1 MWFEPIFFTGSLAVF
16 NKGTRRARLRASR
29 PRRRNFVSLRGRQN
43 QAGSFSPPVAAKFVR
58 TIFNIE
64 HISAKVN
71 DLWAASL
78 RSAAKLNGNFHQKL
92 NFWFC
97 VSLRGTGKRKF

>member
-1 MWFEPIFFTGSLAVF
+1 MWFKPIFFTGSLAVF
-16 NKGTRRARLRASR
+16 EERDEPACGRAANYGGL
-29 PRRRNFVSLRGRQN
+29 
-43 QAGSFSPPVAAKFVR
+43 FSPPQAAKCVR

-64 HISAKVN
+64 HTSVKVN

-78 RSAAKLNGNFHQKL
+78 RSAAKLNGNFQPKL

-97 VSLRGTGKRKF
+97 VPPLVER